1 MGRSKT
7 KWNDLILNWNEKFYQ
22 KKFYEKFQ
30 QKYFIFLRIKFFKNI
45 KIFVLLKC

>member
-30 QKYFIFLRIKFFKNI
+30 QKYFSTN
-45 KIFVLLKC
+45 KIFQKY